1 MVTGD
6 LDVLFC
12 PEGAAACPET
22 LERTRDLFPLDNF
35 STMTPRDVGH
45 SLTLHLSAPEVING
59 VHEWLDNFFLDQMK
73 MSGNGSG
80 ETRSIP
86 PIPTSPPHVSLRDP
100 TVILPTR
107 CWGPEWEAGRHGGCH
122 ANVPRFQDP
131 RATSLPTYLLTHFPA
146 SHAIFCLP

>member
-1 MVTGD
+1 MTAFTGPVLVVTGD

-35 STMTPRDVGH
+35 STMMPRDVGH

-107 CWGPEWEAGRHGGCH
+107 CWE
-122 ANVPRFQDP
+122 DP